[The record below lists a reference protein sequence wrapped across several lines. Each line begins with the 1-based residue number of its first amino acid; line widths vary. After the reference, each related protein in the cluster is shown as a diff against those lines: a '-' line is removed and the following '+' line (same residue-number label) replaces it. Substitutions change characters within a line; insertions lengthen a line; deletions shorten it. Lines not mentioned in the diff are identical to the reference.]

1 MGHEQH
7 ANSLSHTISIM
18 NPMTSFWLTGS
29 RRIEQQSAPWTS
41 LDLIF
46 ALMMRT

>member
-29 RRIEQQSAPWTS
+29 RRHVASSAKRKTELSSKARP
-41 LDLIF
+41 
-46 ALMMRT
+46 